1 MMENERRWAVK
12 EELRKEEE
20 DVAKRLQFAKFLKEQ
35 IEENEAQQILEL
47 EKKQEESRFINLNNV
62 AWQQD
67 EIERQRKK
75 EAENA
80 RVRQEL
86 TEAYEQMKHY
96 KAMEQEE
103 NRIIDLRYLT
113 RQIQDYLERFVRSIL
128 LPILLRQTERLN
140 VPCKHL
146 MYTL

>member
-20 DVAKRLQFAKFLKEQ
+20 DMAKRLQFAKFLKEQ
-35 IEENEAQQILEL
+35 IEENEAQQILES

-113 RQIQDYLERFVRSIL
+113 RQI
-128 LPILLRQTERLN
+128 
-140 VPCKHL
+140 
-146 MYTL
+146 

>member
-20 DVAKRLQFAKFLKEQ
+20 DMAKRLQFAKFLKEQ
-35 IEENEAQQILEL
+35 IEENEAQQILES

-128 LPILLRQTERLN
+128 FSILLR
-140 VPCKHL
+140 
-146 MYTL
+146 